1 MNDNPYK
8 SPEAPSGAAE
18 PRPTPRRP
26 GCAALL
32 LAVAAFAVPLRVAW
46 LNSAWH
52 SWHSADSQAVFVISI
67 FFAAGCSIM
76 AAGMLRARAPLVNAG
91 AFLLILSFA
100 AMVALFIKFS
110 FG

>member
-1 MNDNPYK
+1 
-8 SPEAPSGAAE
+8 
-18 PRPTPRRP
+18 
-26 GCAALL
+26 
-32 LAVAAFAVPLRVAW
+32 
-46 LNSAWH
+46 
-52 SWHSADSQAVFVISI
+52 
-67 FFAAGCSIM
+67 M